1 MQCYPSKA
9 YSNSESKYSMSSSH
23 HSSSAPPH
31 GHGHGSHHA
40 QHMHA
45 PSGAIG
51 GTHQQQLH
59 KSSSSYQSHH
69 HQTMTVFGTDPFCE
83 IAPSAFPPGTDPKV
97 VQCFNRIDKD
107 GNGVIDDTE
116 LQAVLS
122 SCNQTF
128 SLRTVHLLM
137 YEFTHSNKRK
147 IGPKEF
153 VPLLKCLQTWK
164 TTFQR
169 FDRDR
174 NGSIDS
180 MELGVALSSQGY
192 CVSPGIVK
200 LLIAN
205 FTKSSGGKCSLQYDQ
220 FIECCLTVKGL
231 SETFRAREECGKASF
246 TYEEFLLN
254 VLPFIVA

>member
-9 YSNSESKYSMSSSH
+9 YSSSESKYSMSSSH

-31 GHGHGSHHA
+31 GHGSHHAHHA

-51 GTHQQQLH
+51 GMHQQQMH

-83 IAPSAFPPGTDPKV
+83 ISPSAFPPGTDPKV

-164 TTFQR
+164 TIFQR

-205 FTKSSGGKCSLQYDQ
+205 FTKSTGTEANL
-220 FIECCLTVKGL
+220 GL